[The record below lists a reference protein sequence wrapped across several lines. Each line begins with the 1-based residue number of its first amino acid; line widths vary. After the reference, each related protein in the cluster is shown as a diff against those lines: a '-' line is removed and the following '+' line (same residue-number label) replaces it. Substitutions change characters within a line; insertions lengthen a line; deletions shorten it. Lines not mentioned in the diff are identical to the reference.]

1 MAQDEK
7 KRQSF
12 IQPKKNK
19 KNVSVSYKYS
29 GAAILSGIQ
38 LDSTYEKIQQTVV
51 KLQAP
56 WWLVGPQMAT
66 HIVGCGGRV
75 GRAYHDRDSRALPP
89 PAHATHAPHVHAPR
103 GGARR
108 DHCST
113 PTPRRRQGGPRRGR
127 VVF

>member
-51 KLQAP
+51 KPQAP
-56 WWLVGPQMAT
+56 WWVVESLTAT
-66 HIVGCGGRV
+66 HVVPIDTRPEEIQ
-75 GRAYHDRDSRALPP
+75 R
-89 PAHATHAPHVHAPR
+89 HAPFVWA
-103 GGARR
+103 G
-108 DHCST
+108 
-113 PTPRRRQGGPRRGR
+113 
-127 VVF
+127 